1 MKTNEQKFQLV
12 LDRYYWAIKEFDNT
26 YVSCAHRPS
35 GEKFY
40 RHERVLFLEKLLRSF
55 IANPTKKY

>member
-1 MKTNEQKFQLV
+1 MDNREKFERV
-12 LDRYYWAIKEFDNT
+12 LERYYWSIKEYSNT
-26 YVSCAHRPS
+26 HVPCAHRPS

-40 RHERVLFLEKLLRSF
+40 RDERVLFLEKLLRSF

>member
-1 MKTNEQKFQLV
+1 MNTNVEKFERV
-12 LDRYYWAIKEFDNT
+12 LERYYWAIKEYSNT
-26 YVSCAHRPS
+26 YVSCVHRPS

-40 RHERVLFLEKLLRSF
+40 RYERVLFLEKLLRSF